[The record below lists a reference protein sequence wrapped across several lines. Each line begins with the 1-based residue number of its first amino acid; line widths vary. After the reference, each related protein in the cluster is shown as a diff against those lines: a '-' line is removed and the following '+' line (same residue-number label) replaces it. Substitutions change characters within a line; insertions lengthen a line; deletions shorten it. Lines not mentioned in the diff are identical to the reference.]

1 MALFN
6 WNQKIIYIHTYIY
19 TYIQIAYT
27 RVEWVWTIWWQERVE
42 CLLFFKKCPFEV
54 FISHRN
60 WSLVVFFLERL
71 EYLII
76 IIASQEWKLHYEAK
90 YCHLLRKMWWQ
101 KKNWIKSLYKI
112 FSYFEIV
119 IPSSHFRILTLFS
132 DHWVSSNPKKI
143 RP

>member
-42 CLLFFKKCPFEV
+42 CLLFLKKCPFEV

-60 WSLVVFFLERL
+60 WSLVVF
-71 EYLII
+71 
-76 IIASQEWKLHYEAK
+76 SWKIRVSNYYHCKPREKSSLWK
-90 YCHLLRKMWWQ
+90 Q
-101 KKNWIKSLYKI
+101 KLPFTKTNVVTKKIWKKSLYKI

-119 IPSSHFRILTLFS
+119 IPSSHFRILTLFT
-132 DHWVSSNPKKI
+132 DHWVSSNPKI
-143 RP
+143 FRL